1 MVIICWRAL
10 RRSILSGM
18 AAWLSLGAA
27 IAVVEATAKPD
38 PSDDLFTNTLVR
50 HLSIEIAEPDMDKLR
65 MTVARHRSQTERP
78 LVPATVREGQLAW
91 TNVSLH
97 LKGAAGSFRSV
108 DDKPALTLNF
118 DKLADGQRFH
128 GLQKISLNN
137 SVQDASY
144 VHEKICR
151 DLFRAAGVPVPRT
164 DYATVELNG
173 RRLGLFVLVE
183 GWNKQFLRR
192 SFSNVK
198 GNFYE
203 PTLAVD
209 IDVPRAAEFGENPT
223 NHTAL
228 LALIAA
234 ARLTNH
240 TERLAHLRRTLDL
253 DRFLTHHALDVM
265 LWNWDGY
272 ALGRNNYRIFH
283 DRAASRMVFLP
294 HGLDQMF
301 WKPNGPIMTGR
312 SGLVAKALLETA
324 EGRRLYL
331 DRFAQLRT
339 NILDVPAITNRI
351 AALAARL
358 KPALWKEGVFGMARA
373 QQAAEHFRE
382 LISARASDID
392 AQLASVKTFKPL
404 DLDVSVP
411 LTNWTSRSDLG
422 KPLLSRVADAS
433 AALGI
438 RATNGPCL
446 GVWTTI
452 LWLEEGRYRIEGR
465 VKTLG
470 ISGQAGDER
479 GERGAG
485 FRAWSTRKEAQ
496 GANWSWFPYGNNG
509 DWRMIG
515 ALPAFRETPQQR
527 LLGEHGWTTVT
538 HEFELRQPLA
548 DVELQCLLQST
559 DGEAWFELSSLRL
572 RRVSLTVSKSTEK
585 GN

>member
-1 MVIICWRAL
+1 MVILRWRIL
-10 RRSILSGM
+10 RRSLLGGM
-18 AAWLSLGAA
+18 VAWLSLGTA
-27 IAVVEATAKPD
+27 IAAGQGTVRPD
-38 PSDDLFTNTLVR
+38 PSDDLFTNAAVR
-50 HLSIEIAEPDMDKLR
+50 HLSIEIAEPGMDQLR
-65 MTVARHRSQTERP
+65 KTVPRHRSQAERP
-78 LVPATVREGQLAW
+78 SVPATVREGKLVW

-144 VHEKICR
+144 VHENICR

-192 SFSNVK
+192 SFTNVK

-234 ARLTNH
+234 ARLPDH
-240 TERLAHLRRTLDL
+240 AERLARLRQTLDL
-253 DRFLTHHALDVM
+253 DRFLSHHALDVM
-265 LWNWDGY
+265 MWNWDGY

-283 DRAASRMVFLP
+283 DLAANRMVFLP

-324 EGRRLYL
+324 EGCRLYL
-331 DRFAQLRT
+331 ERFAQLRT

-358 KPALWKEGVFGMARA
+358 KPALWKDGVFGMARA
-373 QQAAEHFRE
+373 QQAAQHFRE
-382 LISARASDID
+382 LIIARAADID
-392 AQLASVKTFKPL
+392 AQLAAVTTFNPL
-404 DLDVSVP
+404 ALDATTP

-422 KPLLSRVADAS
+422 KPLLNQATGVP
-433 AALGI
+433 AALHT
-438 RATNGPCL
+438 RTTNGPCL
-446 GVWTTI
+446 GVWTTT

-470 ISGQAGDER
+470 ISGKPGDER

-485 FRAWSTRKEAQ
+485 FRAWSTRKESA
-496 GANWSWFPYGNNG
+496 GASWNWFPYGNNG

-515 ALPAFRETPQQR
+515 AIPTFSETPQQR
-527 LLGEHGWTTVT
+527 LTGEHDWTTVT

-548 DVELQCLLQST
+548 DVQLQCVLQST
-559 DGEAWFELSSLRL
+559 DGEASFELSSLRL
-572 RRVSLTVSKSTEK
+572 RRVSLAVSKSTEK